1 MISSSDLDRGIEI
14 PGQALVVMPFLKAG
28 RARRASHQ
36 LAKSAG
42 CAGVLLAVHDDHREG
57 FVKLINRAF
66 ASSQSA
72 TFAYTA
78 EDAFAGRDWLAKA
91 SRALERAGAGLLG
104 FNDGKWAG
112 QMAAFGLADRRWAKS
127 VYGGPF
133 FFPEY
138 QSHYADTE
146 LSVIARTQ
154 MKYCYDANA
163 VLVEIDWKKELKV
176 VNNNDRN
183 LFNNRKLQNFD
194 FTVSDSSL
202 INLFS

>member
-1 MISSSDLDRGIEI
+1 
-14 PGQALVVMPFLKAG
+14 MPFLNAA

-36 LAKSAG
+36 LAKNAG
-42 CAGVLLAVHDDHREG
+42 CSGVLLAVHDDHREG

-78 EDAFAGRDWLAKA
+78 EDAFAGRDWLATA
-91 SRALERAGAGLLG
+91 SRALERANAGLLA

-127 VYGGPF
+127 VYDGPF

-146 LSVIARTQ
+146 LSVIARSQ
-154 MKYCYDANA
+154 LKYCYDANA
-163 VLVEIDWKKELKV
+163 VLVEVDWEKESRV
-176 VNNNDRN
+176 VNKNDRKI
-183 LFNNRKLQNFD
+183 FNNRKLLNFGVQ
-194 FTVSDSSL
+194 VSDKSL
-202 INLFS
+202 INLFL